1 MENAILLVRQQL
13 RERSATAIRHQVEAT
28 LLKLIVMQHPHL
40 ARPVPLSA
48 PASGAIAD
56 AGTEVKESESADSTA
71 AAEATVSP
79 AAATS
84 TQKAVD
90 ELKERLRN
98 LELEALMVEVELPMS
113 SGQGTQGGKGGS
125 SSGPFSIDLSSLGG
139 QLGSGQAI
147 SLERIM
153 GSRKEKKSMTVSEV
167 RLGNICVRES

>member
-13 RERSATAIRHQVEAT
+13 RERSATAIRQQVEAT
-28 LLKLIVMQHPHL
+28 LLKLIVVQHPHL

-48 PASGAIAD
+48 PASGATSD
-56 AGTEVKESESADSTA
+56 TGTEVKESESADSATA
-71 AAEATVSP
+71 AIVSP
-79 AAATS
+79 AATS
-84 TQKAVD
+84 TQQAVD

-98 LELEALMVEVELPMS
+98 LELEALIVEVELPMS
-113 SGQGTQGGKGGS
+113 SGQGTQGGKGSS

-139 QLGSGQAI
+139 LGSGQAI

-167 RLGNICVRES
+167 G